1 MTNLYEKKSF
11 FKKKVSYEI
20 KKNSEKI
27 FKFNIQLLHQ
37 IFNTI
42 NISLLVL
49 IFTLFFLSLDSQRKW
64 SNTYK
69 TLSRTKAMNNNLNE
83 YISKTEEFYIGELES
98 LNTYRKTKPKDLIY
112 LERTA
117 EKKESF
123 FKKNFRIFIKGIK
136 DSKYQKGY

>member
-1 MTNLYEKKSF
+1 MLPYEKQSC
-11 FKKKVSYEI
+11 FKKVVSYES

-27 FKFNIQLLHQ
+27 FKRNIQLIHQ

-69 TLSRTKAMNNNLNE
+69 TLSKTKAMNNNLIE

-112 LERTA
+112 LKRIE

-123 FKKNFRIFIKGIK
+123 FKKIFRSFIKGY
-136 DSKYQKGY
+136 DNSKYQRGY

>member
-1 MTNLYEKKSF
+1 MKKNLF
-11 FKKKVSYEI
+11 FKKKVSYKR

-27 FKFNIQLLHQ
+27 FKFNTQLIHQ
-37 IFNTI
+37 IFNSI
-42 NISLLVL
+42 SISLLVL

-69 TLSRTKAMNNNLNE
+69 ILSKTKAMNNNLNE

-98 LNTYRKTKPKDLIY
+98 LNTHRKTKPKDLIY
-112 LERTA
+112 LDRTA

-123 FKKNFRIFIKGIK
+123 FKKNFRIFIKGLNE
-136 DSKYQKGY
+136 SKYQKGY